1 MKALSAFSR
10 EELLA
15 FEQATAKQYEEF
27 LAQKLSIDMSRGKPC
42 TQQLNLSDSI
52 LDNVNTETGFK
63 SANGTECR
71 NYGIP
76 AGIDECRQL
85 FADILEVK
93 PENIILGGNSSLNL
107 MFDYVAQ
114 CMLKGP
120 TGEKGWAFEDEV
132 IFLCP
137 APGYDRHFS
146 ICEYLGIKM
155 VNVPMLATGPD
166 MDVVEELVKN
176 PKVKGLFCVPKYSN
190 PMGITFSDETV
201 ERFAK
206 LKPAAKD
213 FRVIWDNAY
222 CIHDLYEESDKL
234 LNILTEAAKYGNE
247 DTFVVFTSTS
257 KITYPGSGVSAIAA
271 STNNIKA
278 IMARLTMQTIGHD
291 KINQLRHARAFKDMK
306 ALNEHMQRHAEILR
320 PKFEAVLDI
329 LSKEL
334 GELNIASWNKPRGG
348 YFISLD
354 VEVGSA
360 KYVGKLCKDAGL
372 VLTTVGATFPY
383 GVDPEDKNIR
393 IAPTFP
399 PVDELKICCSL
410 LCCCVKLA
418 AARELLGKTE

>member
-1 MKALSAFSR
+1 MKALSAYSR

-15 FEQATAKQYEEF
+15 FEAAARKQYEEF
-27 LAQKLSIDMSRGKPC
+27 LSQNLSIDMSRGKPC
-42 TQQLNLSDSI
+42 TEQLCLSDEI
-52 LDNVNTETGFK
+52 LNNVNKDTGFK

-71 NYGIP
+71 NYGVP

-93 PENIILGGNSSLNL
+93 PENIFVGGNSSLNL

-120 TGEKGWAFEDEV
+120 MGEKGWCYEDEV

-146 ICEYLGIKM
+146 ICEYFGIKM
-155 VNVPMLATGPD
+155 VNVPMLSTGPD

-176 PKVKGLFCVPKYSN
+176 PKVKGMFCVPKYSN

-201 ERFAK
+201 IRFAK

-222 CIHDLYEESDKL
+222 CVHDLYDEGDKL
-234 LNILTEAAKYGNE
+234 LNILAEAEKYGNE
-247 DTFVVFTSTS
+247 DHFVVFTSTS
-257 KITYPGSGVSAIAA
+257 KITYPGAGVSALA
-271 STNNIKA
+271 SSVNNIKA
-278 IMARLTMQTIGHD
+278 IMSRVTMQTIGHD
-291 KINQLRHARAFKDMK
+291 KINQLRHARAFKD
-306 ALNEHMQRHAEILR
+306 LNGIKEHMKLHAKILA

-329 LSKEL
+329 LSEEL
-334 GELNIASWNKPRGG
+334 EGLEIASWNKPRGG

-354 VEVGSA
+354 IDCGSA
-360 KYVGKLCKDAGL
+360 KYVGQLCKEAGL
-372 VLTTVGATFPY
+372 VLTPVGATFPY

-399 PVDELKICCSL
+399 PVDELKLCCRL

-418 AARELLGKTE
+418 AAKELLEKA